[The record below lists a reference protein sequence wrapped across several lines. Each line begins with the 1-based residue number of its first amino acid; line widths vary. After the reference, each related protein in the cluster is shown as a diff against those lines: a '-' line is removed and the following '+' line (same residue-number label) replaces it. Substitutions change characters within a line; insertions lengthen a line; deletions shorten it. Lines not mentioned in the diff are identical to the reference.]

1 MSDVAVIDR
10 TVREFVVE
18 WGELGESSPLDD
30 AVPADEDLAVAVTAA
45 RKRGKDRL
53 DTSDAETLR
62 LEWMAGEP
70 SS

>member
-53 DTSDAETLR
+53 EPSDAETLR